1 MKMKTPTTMAI
12 ALLAAMVAGLGLAEG
27 FTVTGEVYCD
37 PCRAGFKTNVSTPLA
52 GAAVKLECRP
62 FLNGPESLK
71 ADATTNAYGW
81 YKLEV
86 DQDFQEDIC
95 EVMLAKSPDPA
106 CSEID
111 KFRDRAR
118 VPLTRNNG
126 IKQNGVRYGNPIAF
140 LRKEPLKDCGL
151 ILQQYDLKDA
161 PETP

>member
-1 MKMKTPTTMAI
+1 MKNTRMMQL
-12 ALLAAMVAGLGLAEG
+12 LLALVALVAAAAVADG
-27 FTVTGEVYCD
+27 FIVTGEVYCD
-37 PCRAGFKTNVSTPLA
+37 PCRAGFKTNVSTALG

-71 ADATTNAYGW
+71 ADATTNAFGW
-81 YKLEV
+81 YRLEV
-86 DQDFQEDIC
+86 DQDLQEDIC
-95 EVMLAKSPDPA
+95 EVMLVKSPDPA
-106 CSEID
+106 CSEVD

-118 VPLTRNNG
+118 IPLTKNDG

-140 LRKEPLKDCGL
+140 LRKEPLKECGA

>member
-1 MKMKTPTTMAI
+1 MGSHAMKML
-12 ALLAAMVAGLGLAEG
+12 LLAVLAAAGAMAEG

-52 GAAVKLECRP
+52 GAGVKLECRP

-86 DQDFQEDIC
+86 EQDLQEDIC
-95 EVMLAKSPDPA
+95 EVMLARSPDPA

-111 KFRDRAR
+111 EFRDRAR
-118 VPLTRNNG
+118 VPLTKNNG

-140 LRKEPLKDCGL
+140 LRKEPLEECGL

>member
-12 ALLAAMVAGLGLAEG
+12 ALLAAMAAGLGLAEG

-140 LRKEPLKDCGL
+140 LRKEPLEECGL